1 MLKAMKNWQ
10 YQLERHADEQGQKP
24 LYRLLSRRGEVSRQ
38 LTYQEVWAQANGM
51 AQILREQ
58 FNPGDR
64 LLLLFEPDLDFCL
77 ALWAC
82 FLAGMVAIP
91 LYPPADPRM
100 RERFLSVSR
109 DAEARGILTTAAIQK
124 KVRVARWFLPV
135 FRRLQWLA
143 IDALHLPAP
152 GRLPEVSPESLAL
165 LQYTSGSTHQ
175 PKGVMLSHQNFMS
188 NSQMLDLASRLPG
201 QSPEARCVSWLP
213 LYHDMGLMC
222 GVIQPVYFGS
232 ESLLMSP
239 LTFLQKPL
247 RWLQALSDYQGT
259 YSSAPNFAYDFC
271 VKRIR
276 AEEKEAL
283 DLSHWL
289 FALNGA
295 EPIQAETMA
304 RFSEAF
310 GPCGFRHRAFFPAYG
325 LAESTVFVAGGP
337 ATEAPQILCL
347 EPGALARGNVQ
358 ESEAEGHIALVSV
371 GKVWASAQLCIVNPD
386 TCEPLPEGRVGEI
399 WLQSESVG
407 LGYWKQS
414 ALTAQ
419 SFQARLAQSEEAV
432 LPQTGWL
439 RTGDLGF
446 VKAEKLYITGRQK
459 DVIILHGENH
469 YPQRFERLAEQAH
482 PAFRA
487 GCNAAVGYG
496 VPEAL
501 LIVQEVRADTTASVA
516 EMEQA
521 LKETVSAATRV
532 PVEYVLLVKPGQV
545 PKTSS
550 GKVRRSEVRLR
561 YQKGKLK
568 PWKT

>member
-1 MLKAMKNWQ
+1 MLKTMRNWQ
-10 YQLERHADEQGQKP
+10 HQLEKHAQEQGDKT
-24 LYRLLSRRGEVSRQ
+24 LYRLLSRQGKVAHQ
-38 LTYQEVWAQANGM
+38 LTYAQVWEQANGM
-51 AQILREQ
+51 AQVLRQ
-58 FNPGDR
+58 RFKPGDR

-109 DAEARGILTTAAIQK
+109 DAEASGILTTAAIQK
-124 KVRVARWFLPV
+124 KVRLARWFLPV
-135 FRRLQWLA
+135 FRRLHWLP
-143 IDALHLPAP
+143 IDTLVLPAP
-152 GRLPEVSPESLAL
+152 EMLPDVPPEALAL

-188 NSQMLDLASRLPG
+188 NSHMLDVASRLPG
-201 QSPEARCVSWLP
+201 QAPELRCVSWLP

-271 VKRIR
+271 VKRITA
-276 AEEKEAL
+276 AEKQSL
-283 DLSHWL
+283 DLSAWI

-295 EPIQAETMA
+295 EPIQSETMA
-304 RFSEAF
+304 RFASAF
-310 GPCGFRHRAFFPAYG
+310 ADNGFRHQAFFPAYG
-325 LAESTVFVAGGP
+325 LAEATVFVTGGLASELP
-337 ATEAPQILCL
+337 K
-347 EPGALARGNVQ
+347 ALAVEPEALGRGSVVETQ
-358 ESEAEGHIALVSV
+358 SEPCIELVSV
-371 GKVWASAQLCIVNPD
+371 GQAWASTQLQIVD
-386 TCEPLPEGRVGEI
+386 SESCMPLPEGRVGEI
-399 WLQSESVG
+399 WLQGESVG
-407 LGYWKQS
+407 LGYWKQ
-414 ALTAQ
+414 AELTAQ
-419 SFQARLAQSEEAV
+419 AFQARLAHTPQLTDNEAS
-432 LPQTGWL
+432 WL

-446 VKAEKLYITGRQK
+446 VQSGQLYITGRQK

-469 YPQRFERLAEQAH
+469 YPQRFERVAEQAH
-482 PAFRA
+482 PAFRT

-496 VPEAL
+496 VPEGL
-501 LIVQEVRADTTASVA
+501 LIVQEVRMGTKASVA

-521 LKETVSAATRV
+521 LKEAVSAATRV
-532 PVEYVLLVKPGQV
+532 PVNYVLLVQAGQV

-568 PWKT
+568 IWKT

>member
-1 MLKAMKNWQ
+1 MLKGMKNWQ
-10 YQLERHADEQGQKP
+10 HQLERHAQEQGGKP

-38 LTYQEVWAQANGM
+38 LTYQQVWTQANGM
-51 AQILREQ
+51 AQVLRHH
-58 FNPGDR
+58 FKAGDR

-124 KVRVARWFLPV
+124 KVRMARWFLPV
-135 FRRLQWLA
+135 FRRLHWVS
-143 IDALHLPAP
+143 IDTLDLPAP
-152 GRLPEVSPESLAL
+152 ESLPEVPLESLAL

-175 PKGVMLSHQNFMS
+175 PKGVMLSHQNFIS
-188 NSQMLDLASRLPG
+188 NSHMLDLASRLPG

-222 GVIQPVYFGS
+222 GVIQPVYFGA

-271 VKRIR
+271 VKRIT
-276 AEEKEAL
+276 AEEKSAL
-283 DLSHWL
+283 DLSPWL

-295 EPIQAETMA
+295 EPIQSETMT
-304 RFSEAF
+304 RFAEAF

-337 ATEAPQILCL
+337 ATDAPETLL
-347 EPGALARGNVQ
+347 LDSDALSRGEVIETQ
-358 ESEAEGHIALVSV
+358 SEGHISLVSV
-371 GKVWASAQLCIVNPD
+371 GKVWGTTQRCIVNPE
-386 TCEPLPEGRVGEI
+386 TCELLPEGRVGEI
-399 WLQSESVG
+399 WLQSDSVG
-407 LGYWKQS
+407 MGYWKQDT
-414 ALTAQ
+414 LTATA
-419 SFQARLAQSEEAV
+419 FQARLVQPEGAV
-432 LPQTGWL
+432 LPRNGWL

-446 VKAEKLYITGRQK
+446 VKAENLYITGRQK

-501 LIVQEVRADTTASVA
+501 LIVQEVRPGSAASTA
-516 EMEQA
+516 EMEKA

-532 PVEYVLLVKPGQV
+532 PVEYVLLVQAGQV

-568 PWKT
+568 AWKT